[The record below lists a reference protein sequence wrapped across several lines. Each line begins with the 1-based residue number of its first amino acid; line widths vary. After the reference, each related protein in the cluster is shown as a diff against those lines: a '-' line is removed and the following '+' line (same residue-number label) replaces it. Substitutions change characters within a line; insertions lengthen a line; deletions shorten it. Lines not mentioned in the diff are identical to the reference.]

1 MVILRILGCWP
12 RIWGMLRSWLGNLSV
27 VSVCL
32 GSHPPEGGVV
42 LGSDCYF
49 GYFMYFERNL
59 QLCYFVCCIVV
70 ILFYVLYIIIG
81 ILGLCLYC
89 SMHV

>member
-1 MVILRILGCWP
+1 MTCTVGVKHFNDLPIKLVSSS
-12 RIWGMLRSWLGNLSV
+12 MLGN
-27 VSVCL
+27 
-32 GSHPPEGGVV
+32 
-42 LGSDCYF
+42 DCYF
-49 GYFMYFERNL
+49 GYFIYFERNL